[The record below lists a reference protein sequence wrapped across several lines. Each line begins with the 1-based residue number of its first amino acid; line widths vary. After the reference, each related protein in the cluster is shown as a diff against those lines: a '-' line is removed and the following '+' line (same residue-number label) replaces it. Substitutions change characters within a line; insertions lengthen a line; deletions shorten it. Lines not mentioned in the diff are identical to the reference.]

1 MGVVVLSFSLWLY
14 NFIPKSFLSPKV
26 IIPNWWGG
34 WLDGSEGTSSFVR
47 KVLSQPRRWC
57 RDFLTEFQE
66 AGSASVR
73 QLLGVALRNHSWRPL
88 DANMFKINYD
98 VVVCLTGSIVGIGVV
113 IKDSS
118 EAMMLS
124 ASKTIEADYSPSLVI
139 EDILD
144 LKLCYEEAPPGIR
157 SLV

>member
-1 MGVVVLSFSLWLY
+1 MHLIWLLSGGVRS
-14 NFIPKSFLSPKV
+14 
-26 IIPNWWGG
+26 
-34 WLDGSEGTSSFVR
+34 SEGTSSFVR

-124 ASKTIEADYSPSLVI
+124 ASKTIEADYSPSLAKDVAVRISMLLAADSGLLPAIMESDSLSVI
-139 EDILD
+139 NLIHDGV
-144 LKLCYEEAPPGIR
+144 PIR
-157 SLV
+157 SELAW